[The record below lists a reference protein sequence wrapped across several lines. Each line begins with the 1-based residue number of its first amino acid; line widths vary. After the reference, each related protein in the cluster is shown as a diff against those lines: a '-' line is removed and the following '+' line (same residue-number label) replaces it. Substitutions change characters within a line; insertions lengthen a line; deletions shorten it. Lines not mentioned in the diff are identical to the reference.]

1 MSEFRMTCAGKILGA
16 TLAVA
21 ALFGSGYVAGQSRFG
36 QPKTVLHVVEL
47 KWNPGVS
54 ETDQQMAIAGIKQM
68 AAKLP
73 GVKNIWLKADRVQ
86 PRDFSTAFA
95 IEFRDRAAA
104 DAYAESEVH
113 KQWEQEYVP
122 LRQES
127 ISIQVTNP

>member
-1 MSEFRMTCAGKILGA
+1 MNLKISKAGKILGGVMA
-16 TLAVA
+16 MA
-21 ALFGSGYVAGQSRFG
+21 ALFACGYVAGQARFG

-54 ETDQQMAIAGIKQM
+54 ETDQQLAIEGIKQM

-73 GVKNIWLKADRVQ
+73 GVKNVWLKADRVQ

-113 KQWEQEYVP
+113 KAWEQEYVP
-122 LRQES
+122 LREAS

>member
-1 MSEFRMTCAGKILGA
+1 MRLEITKAGKILGVA
-16 TLAVA
+16 LAVA

-54 ETDQQMAIAGIKQM
+54 DLNKQMALEGIKQM

-73 GVKNIWLKADRVQ
+73 GVKNVWLKADRVQ
-86 PRDFSTAFA
+86 PRDFNAAFA

-113 KQWEQEYVP
+113 KRWEQEYVP